1 MREMA
6 TYRKHNHSGY
16 PDALIREAEGLELL
30 RSGLQAVDPFPGIR
44 VPEVFRVDPSVLEM
58 EAIKAGTSSD
68 ATLTMLGEGLARLHQ
83 APQPF
88 YGLDS
93 NNYIGL
99 SPQINGRFE
108 QWGHFFV
115 KHRLGYQVQLIR
127 NDELRQEFQA
137 ILDSSAAALEAWLD
151 ARCEQPSLLHG
162 DLWSGNALFD
172 GQVPWLI
179 DPAVYFGDREA
190 DVAMTEM
197 FGGFG
202 AAFYSAYDAVWPL
215 STDYPLKREIYNLY
229 HYLNHYNLF
238 GGGYLG
244 GCRRGFGILA
254 DIR

>member
-1 MREMA
+1 MA
-6 TYRKHNHSGY
+6 VYCKRNHSEY
-16 PDALIREAEGLELL
+16 PDALIREAQGLALL
-30 RSGLQAVDPFPGIR
+30 RSGLEAVDPLSRIR
-44 VPEVFRVDPSVLEM
+44 VPEVFHVDDSELQM
-58 EAIKAGTSSD
+58 EAIEAGPSSD
-68 ATLTMLGEGLARLHQ
+68 AMLAMLGEGLARLHQ

-99 SPQINGRFE
+99 SQQINGRFE
-108 QWGHFFV
+108 RWGHFFV
-115 KHRLGYQVQLIR
+115 KHRLGYQVRLIR
-127 NDELRQEFQA
+127 NDALRQEFQA
-137 ILDSSAAALEAWLD
+137 ILDSSAAILEGWLD

-172 GQVPWLI
+172 GEAPWLI

-202 AAFYSAYDAVWPL
+202 AAFYSAYDDVWPR
-215 STDYPLKREIYNLY
+215 SADYPLKREIYNLY

-238 GGGYLG
+238 GGGYLS
-244 GCRRGFGILA
+244 GCRRGFGVLA

>member
-1 MREMA
+1 MA

-30 RSGLQAVDPFPGIR
+30 RSGLKAMDPLPGIR
-44 VPEVFRVDPSVLEM
+44 VPDVFHVDDAVLEM
-58 EAIKAGTSSD
+58 EAIEAEPSSD
-68 ATLTMLGEGLARLHQ
+68 ATLAMLGEGLARLHQ
-83 APQPF
+83 VPQPF

-108 QWGHFFV
+108 RWGNFFLE
-115 KHRLGYQVQLIR
+115 HRLGCQVRLIR

-137 ILDSSAAALEAWLD
+137 ILNSSAVALEAWLD

-172 GQVPWLI
+172 AQAPWLI
-179 DPAVYFGDREA
+179 DPAVYFGDRKA

-202 AAFYSAYDAVWPL
+202 AAFYKAYDSVWPR
-215 STDYPLKREIYNLY
+215 SRDYPLKRDIYNLY

-238 GGGYLG
+238 GRSYLS
-244 GCRRGFGILA
+244 GCRQGFEVLA
-254 DIR
+254 SIR